1 MEKGNLKFRRV
12 PKDLTEFMIF
22 FFFFFFSKLAKKL
35 RNFSSGLVKLSR
47 FGAIWKFKFHFF
59 FNQGEVAERL
69 YYGVINPRKR
79 KHFYYL

>member
-1 MEKGNLKFRRV
+1 MEKGNLKFKRV
-12 PKDLTEFMIF
+12 PQDLTEFMIF
-22 FFFFFFSKLAKKL
+22 FFFSKLVRKL
-35 RNFSSGLVKLSR
+35 RNCSSGLVKLSR
-47 FGAIWKFKFHFF
+47 FEAIWKFKFHFF